1 MGSQVMEIV
10 VWVLS
15 IIIVSVFLGMMF
27 QVLRGVFDG
36 YMDRWEEKY
45 LVNKKA
51 EYLEENILSVNDPL
65 PGEEEIDDDWDD
77 DDDDDY
83 PEPNDNLRRAAERY
97 KDVIDK
103 TYDAARP
110 YYGDLDEDDPLPG
123 EEEIDDEDDPF
134 NDPDVLDFLERADE
148 PGPWDEQYDK
158 SYTVGGLSADKDRDF
173 MKFQNKMDERDK
185 QLGGDSDNNVDDEK
199 EE

>member
-1 MGSQVMEIV
+1 MGSQVMEII

-15 IIIVSVFLGMMF
+15 IVIVSVFLGMVF
-27 QVLRGVFDG
+27 QVLRGMFDG

-51 EYLEENILSVNDPL
+51 EYLEDENILSVN
-65 PGEEEIDDDWDD
+65 
-77 DDDDDY
+77 
-83 PEPNDNLRRAAERY
+83 
-97 KDVIDK
+97 
-103 TYDAARP
+103 
-110 YYGDLDEDDPLPG
+110 DPLPG

-148 PGPWDEQYDK
+148 QGPWDEQYDK
-158 SYTVGGLSADKDRDF
+158 SYTVGGLSADKDKSF

-185 QLGGDSDNNVDDEK
+185 QLRGDSDNNIDDE
-199 EE
+199 EDE